1 MAVVGFFKVTNIMKE
16 ESKNNVPSP
25 GPSKPH
31 RVRLP
36 GFLLKDE
43 EIGLG
48 DVIKRVTYSM
58 GIPTCPGCERRA
70 QTLNNWVKFTR

>member
-1 MAVVGFFKVTNIMKE
+1 MNEETNSNPPK
-16 ESKNNVPSP
+16 P
-25 GPSKPH
+25 GQSEPH

-36 GFLLKDE
+36 GFLVKE

-48 DVIKRVTYSM
+48 DVIKRVTYAM
-58 GIPTCPGCERRA
+58 GIPTCEGCERRA